1 MLYSRFASRDNVV
14 IFIDGLRTEEKKTAQ
29 VRLTRSRTQL
39 PRAKKIIDE
48 MKANAKIGKAIS
60 NAKHKHCSRYLS
72 QSVMLTNND
81 CTNLFNGLKKRGWDV
96 VLGPGEADLAIRKRS
111 SKLTRPFAVVT
122 GDSDLLAHCSVPVIY
137 RPFRGE
143 FYEYDV
149 DECAK
154 ALGILRLQLTALAI
168 VSKNDYTNNP
178 FRFGVAT
185 NLEIIKDMNPDTIDS
200 ILWRYRHSQSVYRRA
215 EVDVSHFK
223 FAYRVFYEGKECV
236 IESDYD
242 VKVKNH
248 QAEVVAVRDHL
259 KEAKDEM
266 TQNAQARREANR
278 EHKAQSSNPFRH
290 GKYQTF
296 NRYRTIDQ
304 ALFPQKPQVGT
315 SKSSTADQSNL
326 DRRKNYT
333 CRYAVRRIVCSN
345 PASSKPDREHPPMKL
360 FRFKKHIEQDN
371 TETGTEEEVK
381 AKERKKWEPKT
392 IPTNPH
398 ELQLKLKS
406 AQERA
411 IIKCIKDHVQVG
423 NLIKRRA
430 QIALAMYISKEE
442 ENGPENIR
450 QAISRSNSSSG
461 DMYDDDD
468 DEFG

>member
-1 MLYSRFASRDNVV
+1 MGVAGLWPLIGKAYKVPKVNLPPDKLLLVDLFGAFFWSVRFILTTKNKKEAYEAIDKMLYSRFASRDNVV
-14 IFIDGLRTEEKKTAQ
+14 IFIDGQRTEEKKKTAQ

-39 PRAKKIIDE
+39 LRAKKIIDE

-60 NAKHKHCSRYLS
+60 SAKHKRYSRYLS

-137 RPFRGE
+137 RPSRGE

-154 ALGILRLQLTALAI
+154 ALGISRLQLTALAI

-178 FRFGVAT
+178 FHFGVAT
-185 NLEIIKDMNPDTIDS
+185 NLEIIKDMNPASIDTIDS
-200 ILWRYRHSQSVYRRA
+200 ILSRYCHSQSVYRRT

-223 FAYRVFYEGKECV
+223 FANRVFYEGKEFV
-236 IESDYD
+236 IKSDND
-242 VKVKNH
+242 VEVKNH
-248 QAEVVAVRDHL
+248 QAEVVKLRDRL

-266 TQNAQARREANR
+266 AQNAQARREANR
-278 EHKAQSSNPFRH
+278 EHKAQSPNPFRH

-333 CRYAVRRIVCSN
+333 CRYAVRRI
-345 PASSKPDREHPPMKL
+345 
-360 FRFKKHIEQDN
+360 
-371 TETGTEEEVK
+371 
-381 AKERKKWEPKT
+381 
-392 IPTNPH
+392 
-398 ELQLKLKS
+398 
-406 AQERA
+406 
-411 IIKCIKDHVQVG
+411 
-423 NLIKRRA
+423 
-430 QIALAMYISKEE
+430 
-442 ENGPENIR
+442 
-450 QAISRSNSSSG
+450 
-461 DMYDDDD
+461 
-468 DEFG
+468 